1 MEGDEPV
8 IESPAEDWQPTIEE
22 LAWLAKEGRL
32 RGIAY
37 IFHKPL
43 DECTEDSHY
52 RTGSIGYPEC
62 MEHIRQALNVQA
74 AIKGCCVPETKQ

>member
-1 MEGDEPV
+1 M

-37 IFHKPL
+37 IFHKVP
-43 DECTEDSHY
+43 EEVTEDSHY
-52 RTGSIGYPEC
+52 RTGTIGYPEC
-62 MEHIRQALNVQA
+62 MEHLRQAMNVGA
-74 AIKGCCVPETKQ
+74 AIKTACSTTRN